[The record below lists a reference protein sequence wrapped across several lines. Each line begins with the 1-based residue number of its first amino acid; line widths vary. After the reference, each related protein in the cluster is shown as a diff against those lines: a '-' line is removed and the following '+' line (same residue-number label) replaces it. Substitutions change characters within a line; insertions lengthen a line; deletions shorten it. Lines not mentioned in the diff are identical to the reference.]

1 MLEEHVTRALAR
13 IHTDA
18 ICGEGR
24 RLGKDGCNE
33 CLIFLGG
40 DAGGT
45 RGGPGRTGGGR
56 TVGDDGARGG
66 GDLELLRRELQDRGE
81 RCLVRDTQPAYAIGG
96 ET

>member
-1 MLEEHVTRALAR
+1 M
-13 IHTDA
+13 
-18 ICGEGR
+18 
-24 RLGKDGCNE
+24 DGCDE
-33 CLIFLGG
+33 CLLFLGG

-81 RCLVRDTQPAYAIGG
+81 RCNVRDTQPAYAIGG
-96 ET
+96 AIVSEVGSNQRGTRRRRSML